1 MLEKELEGARNEIKL
16 NTTRLDAFQNAF
28 SSMNDGIESD
38 DELEDNYGFDEEGE
52 DDDDSNEYDQN
63 HPSSIE
69 S

>member
-1 MLEKELEGARNEIKL
+1 
-16 NTTRLDAFQNAF
+16 
-28 SSMNDGIESD
+28 MNDGIESD